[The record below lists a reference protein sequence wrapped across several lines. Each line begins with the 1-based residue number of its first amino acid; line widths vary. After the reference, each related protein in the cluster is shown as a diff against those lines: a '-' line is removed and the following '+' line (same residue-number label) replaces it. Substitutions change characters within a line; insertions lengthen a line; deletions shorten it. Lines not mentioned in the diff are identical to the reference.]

1 MPMSPVA
8 TPTLLPA
15 TPGSYGEPP
24 AGYRLPDAVQLG
36 AVHLQVAHLDR
47 ALAFYQQV
55 LGLRVVERAAS
66 RATLA
71 AHGGDEILV
80 VLQEHP
86 GARPVRRGTLGLYHY
101 AILLPSRAALG
112 RFLRHADAL
121 GVRVG
126 AGDHLVSE
134 ALYLADPDGL
144 GIEVYADRPRN
155 QWHRVG
161 RALQMATDPVDV
173 DGLLAEAGDAPW
185 EGMPAG
191 TRMGHVHLHVG
202 SLPEAER
209 FYHTALGFDVMTRDY
224 PGALFLGAGGYHH
237 HVGTNTWA
245 GAGALPAAEGE
256 ARLLSWTLTLPSA
269 EALRAAAQQL
279 AACGVTAEPS
289 ADGTLMVRAPW
300 GTAVRVVAG

>member
-1 MPMSPVA
+1 V
-8 TPTLLPA
+8 
-15 TPGSYGEPP
+15 
-24 AGYRLPDAVQLG
+24 RLG
-36 AVHLQVAHLDR
+36 AVHLQVAQLDR
-47 ALAFYQQV
+47 SLEFYQQV
-55 LGLRVVERAAS
+55 LGLRVVERGVSHAA
-66 RATLA
+66 LA
-71 AHGGDEILV
+71 ARGGDEILV
-80 VLQEHP
+80 VLQERP
-86 GARPVRRGTLGLYHY
+86 GARPVRRGLLGLYHF

-112 RFLRHADAL
+112 RFLRHAAAL

-144 GIEVYADRPRN
+144 GIEVYADRPRSH
-155 QWHRVG
+155 WHRVG

-209 FYHTALGFDVMTRDY
+209 FYHTALGLDVMTRDY

-256 ARLLSWTLTLPSA
+256 ARLLAWTLTLPSA

-279 AACGVTAEPS
+279 AACGVPAEPS
-289 ADGTLMVRAPW
+289 ADGTLMVRDPW

>member
-1 MPMSPVA
+1 
-8 TPTLLPA
+8 
-15 TPGSYGEPP
+15 
-24 AGYRLPDAVQLG
+24 
-36 AVHLQVAHLDR
+36 
-47 ALAFYQQV
+47 
-55 LGLRVVERAAS
+55 
-66 RATLA
+66 
-71 AHGGDEILV
+71 
-80 VLQEHP
+80 
-86 GARPVRRGTLGLYHY
+86 
-101 AILLPSRAALG
+101 
-112 RFLRHADAL
+112 
-121 GVRVG
+121 
-126 AGDHLVSE
+126 
-134 ALYLADPDGL
+134 
-144 GIEVYADRPRN
+144 VYADRPRSH
-155 QWHRVG
+155 WHRVG

-209 FYHTALGFDVMTRDY
+209 FYHTALGLDVMTRDY

-256 ARLLSWTLTLPSA
+256 ARLLAWTLTLPSA

-279 AACGVTAEPS
+279 AACGVPAEPS
-289 ADGTLMVRAPW
+289 ADGTLMVRDPW